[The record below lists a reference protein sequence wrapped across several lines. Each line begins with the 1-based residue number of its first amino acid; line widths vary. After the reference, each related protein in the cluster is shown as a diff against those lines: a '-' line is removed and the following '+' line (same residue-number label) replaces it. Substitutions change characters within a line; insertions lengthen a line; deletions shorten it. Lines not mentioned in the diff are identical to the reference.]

1 MTIEEIMSSTKE
13 MLTMGDIA
21 EILGSDP
28 ATLRETVR
36 QYPERL
42 KPLEPVMV
50 GNRAKVP
57 RMRFLGWY
65 FGNVVPVQ
73 HMKGEREDGRTCP
86 VQGLSGQERG
96 VSRGMYEVCGI
107 PG

>member
-36 QYPERL
+36 QHPDRL

-65 FGNVVPVQ
+65 FGNIVPVQ
-73 HMKGEREDGRTCP
+73 HTEGGGNDGCACA
-86 VQGLSGQERG
+86 VQGVSGQERG
-96 VSRGMYEVCGI
+96 VSRGM
-107 PG
+107 